1 MAPKPNDSRATIV
14 PAITLTLLLALIG
27 GSAWRGSGLGLAA
40 LDATELAAATRAAV
54 DGSLLLLHEVDGSH
68 TLSAVSLATGRTS
81 ASVALDRR
89 PHRIVPTPGGVSAF
103 VLWPDSNTITV
114 YDTKTLEVQREFALD
129 GVVRA
134 DDLSFSPTGEQV
146 YVVDGDGTSVV
157 EFRHLRLELTE
168 NRRMQL
174 SGTGPVLTNR
184 RATRLYRTGPEGV
197 HVFFAQTGDLIET
210 YRAALDG
217 GVRFDAGYAALWGM
231 DPEGRPVAIDER
243 SGTVSAPRVSLA
255 VTAASA
261 ASAAGPT
268 VAYLAADGG
277 SVSLVDPA
285 APERGDVL
293 VELPGVFRFVVAAG
307 PGPIWTVSEA
317 GELWTISGS
326 SVRPAGT
333 AALGGVVAAVAAP
346 VDRAGSFACF

>member
-1 MAPKPNDSRATIV
+1 MAAKPNDSRATIV
-14 PAITLTLLLALIG
+14 PIITVTVLLALIG

-40 LDATELAAATRAAV
+40 LDATELAAATRATA

-81 ASVALDRR
+81 ASVVLGRR

-103 VLWPDSNTITV
+103 VLWPDSNAITV
-114 YDTKTLEVQREFALD
+114 YDTETLDVQREFALD
-129 GVVRA
+129 GVVQA
-134 DDLSFSPTGEQV
+134 DELSFSPNGEQV

-174 SGTGPVLTNR
+174 SGAGPVLTNR

-197 HVFFAQTGDLIET
+197 HVFFAQTGDLMET
-210 YRAALDG
+210 YPVALDD
-217 GVRFDAGYAALWGM
+217 GVRFDAGYVALWGK
-231 DPEGRPVAIDER
+231 DPKGRPVAIDER

-255 VTAASA
+255 VAVAR
-261 ASAAGPT
+261 AAGAT

-277 SVSLVDPA
+277 SVSLLDPA
-285 APERGDVL
+285 APERGDML
-293 VELPGVFRFVVAAG
+293 VDLPGTFQFVVAAG
-307 PGPIWTVSEA
+307 PGPLWLVSEA

-326 SVRPAGT
+326 SARPAGT
-333 AALGGVVAAVAAP
+333 ATLGGVVDAVAAP
-346 VDRAGSFACF
+346 IDRAGSFACF